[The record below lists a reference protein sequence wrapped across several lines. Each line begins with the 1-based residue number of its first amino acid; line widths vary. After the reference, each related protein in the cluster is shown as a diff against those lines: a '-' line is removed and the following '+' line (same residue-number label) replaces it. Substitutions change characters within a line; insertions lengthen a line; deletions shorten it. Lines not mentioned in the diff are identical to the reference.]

1 MKFTVPVPVSVSSS
15 TDATGVRAVGHVSGA
30 DKLEN
35 QSHYLHCATVAQT
48 DIIIITR
55 VPHTH
60 TQSSSLLG
68 ATHCDN
74 VATGDRAQTK
84 LSPGNQRT
92 CYCSTLR

>member
-1 MKFTVPVPVSVSSS
+1 MQLIMLESLMKSTAPVPVPVSVSSS

-48 DIIIITR
+48 DLIIITH

-60 TQSSSLLG
+60 THNHHHYWRQHIVTTWQLVTEHKQS
-68 ATHCDN
+68 
-74 VATGDRAQTK
+74 
-84 LSPGNQRT
+84 
-92 CYCSTLR
+92 

>member
-1 MKFTVPVPVSVSSS
+1 MQLIMLESLMKSTVPVSSS

-48 DIIIITR
+48 DIIIITH

-60 TQSSSLLG
+60 TH
-68 ATHCDN
+68 THIHIIII
-74 VATGDRAQTK
+74 TG
-84 LSPGNQRT
+84 GN
-92 CYCSTLR
+92 TL